1 MKKLFV
7 SLLSVFY
14 VSCLLYA
21 QNEGTIKYKINM
33 EDVPEEYSSMSNMTM
48 KIVWKGDK
56 VYSETVNPYMKVIS
70 IEKPGETITLLDQ
83 GGRKMMFKSQDHKDD
98 NNEQNNGNVDV
109 NIEYTK
115 EAKTILGYVC
125 KKAIIKTKESKRNDT
140 IEYVVWYTDKIP
152 NKMKNS
158 NNGNNGNISEL
169 SKIPGMPMEYSFDLQ
184 GIKVTVTV
192 TDINYDPVPDEIFN
206 VSTDGYQE
214 MQYPTR

>member
-1 MKKLFV
+1 M
-7 SLLSVFY
+7 
-14 VSCLLYA
+14 
-21 QNEGTIKYKINM
+21 NKIM
-33 EDVPEEYSSMSNMTM
+33 VMW
-48 KIVWKGDK
+48 I
-56 VYSETVNPYMKVIS
+56 
-70 IEKPGETITLLDQ
+70 
-83 GGRKMMFKSQDHKDD
+83 
-98 NNEQNNGNVDV
+98 

-115 EAKTILGYVC
+115 ETKTILGYVC
-125 KKAIIKTKESKRNDT
+125 KKAIIKAKDNKRNDT

-206 VSTDGYQE
+206 ISTDGYQE